1 MKVAI
6 GRRVASP
13 EDLERSGDY
22 SGPFP
27 ELEGPELE
35 PTGRTVVVLLSP
47 DGTGPARLASPPWV
61 FTEQA
66 DGTLE
71 IREGEQAATPVRLS
85 RKAATAD
92 SRN

>member
-1 MKVAI
+1 MRVAI

-13 EDLERSGDY
+13 EDLELAGDY

-27 ELEGPELE
+27 ELDGLELE
-35 PTGRTVVVLLSP
+35 PTGRKVVLLLAP

-61 FTEQA
+61 FTEQP

-71 IREGEQAATPVRLS
+71 IREGARA
-85 RKAATAD
+85 
-92 SRN
+92 